1 MAKDRHDVGRGQRT
15 AKGAHRKASKRRRV
29 LTRTV
34 AAGGAA
40 LCIGA
45 AYEVST
51 PNADALSILLP
62 GRSGSTTRV
71 NILEGNVFNP
81 QLGIG
86 GGSTSNN
93 STIGNVWMNQGNN
106 VINQLL
112 SAQINLGG
120 SAGNGNTT
128 QINILSY
135 NIFNPQFSIG
145 PNISNNTSVNNVAMG
160 NGNNSTSNVTT
171 PGGALPFFGGAAGNG
186 NTAQFAFF
194 SGNIFNP
201 QYSLFGQNLSNNT
214 AITNVAA
221 NNGNFSA
228 TSIALGGWL
237 GTFAFGGG
245 NGNTFQ
251 YGFFVSNIYNP
262 QFSWGAGNMSN
273 NTATTNTSTGNG
285 NNSSNDVAGG
295 GLGTTVGGTTGNGN
309 STQVSTGSGNI
320 FNDQIN
326 VGPFGGTGTGISTT
340 TTVSSPSVEST
351 VQQLISDTN
360 TPPASVAI
368 SDTGSDTTEHRNVQ
382 ASTTAREAIHEDSP
396 PSDET
401 STGETNNA
409 AVGVQVDAA
418 ASEAGAAATT
428 GGTAPDGAAGGAG
441 DGGGTGGGDAGGD
454 GGGGDGGA

>member
-1 MAKDRHDVGRGQRT
+1 MGRDRHGSGQGSRK
-15 AKGAHRKASKRRRV
+15 AAGAHRRSRRRRRV
-29 LTRTV
+29 IIRTV

-40 LCIGA
+40 LCVGA
-45 AYEVST
+45 AYDLST
-51 PNADALSILLP
+51 PNADALSLLLP
-62 GRSGSTTRV
+62 GGNGSTTRI

-106 VINQLL
+106 IINQLL
-112 SAQINLGG
+112 STQINLGG

-160 NGNNSTSNVTT
+160 NGNNSTSAVTT

-186 NTAQFAFF
+186 NTAQFSFF
-194 SGNIFNP
+194 SGNIINP

-214 AITNVAA
+214 AITNVAMG
-221 NNGNFSA
+221 NGNYSA
-228 TSIALGGWL
+228 TSLALGGWL
-237 GTFAFGGG
+237 GTFVFGGG

-273 NTATTNTSTGNG
+273 NTAATNTSSGNG
-285 NNSSNDVAGG
+285 NDSTNGVTGG
-295 GLGTTVGGTTGNGN
+295 GLGTAVGGVTGNGN

-326 VGPFGGTGTGISTT
+326 VGPFGGTGTGVS
-340 TTVSSPSVEST
+340 TVSSTNLEST
-351 VQQLISDTN
+351 VQQLVADSTVVASDA
-360 TPPASVAI
+360 PVAQ
-368 SDTGSDTTEHRNVQ
+368 SAADAGDTDTAEHRNVQ
-382 ASTTAREAIHEDSP
+382 ASTLARESDEGSP
-396 PSDET
+396 PVDET
-401 STGETNNA
+401 STGDTNNA
-409 AVGVQVDAA
+409 PIGAQADPAGGDASPVPAA
-418 ASEAGAAATT
+418 AET
-428 GGTAPDGAAGGAG
+428 GNPPDGATDGDGAG
-441 DGGGTGGGDAGGD
+441 DGGGAGDGSGGD
-454 GGGGDGGA
+454 GSA